1 MLFINVVDSPLKML
15 GWEYLVEVE
24 GVSGMNKRMQMIL
37 HNF

>member
-15 GWEYLVEVE
+15 GWEYLVE
-24 GVSGMNKRMQMIL
+24 GVSGMSKRMQMIL